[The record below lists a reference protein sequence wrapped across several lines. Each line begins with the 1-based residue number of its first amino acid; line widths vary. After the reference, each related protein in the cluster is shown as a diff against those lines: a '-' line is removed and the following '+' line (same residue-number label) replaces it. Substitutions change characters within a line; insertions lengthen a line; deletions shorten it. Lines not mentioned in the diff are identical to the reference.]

1 MHYAR
6 FQVNSNQQPL
16 HGWLEGEGITVLV
29 DAPFINPQRTNQRYS
44 LQQVTLLAPTVPSK
58 VIAISGNYWPSA
70 ETSDVPQFYFKPP
83 SAVVGT
89 GAAIEIPPQA
99 KQLSFEAELA
109 VVMGRRARWIT
120 VIDAPRYILGYT
132 CALDVTATDLLHRDG
147 NVTRAKAFD
156 TFLPL
161 GPTICPIVDPAD
173 LVLICAVNG
182 GVRQMASTRDLCFAV
197 PQLVAYLSSILT
209 LEPGDVILTG
219 SPVGGGLLNEGDT
232 VEVEIEGVGRL
243 QNWVKRV

>member
-1 MHYAR
+1 MHR
-6 FQVNSNQQPL
+6 LLTRS
-16 HGWLEGEGITVLV
+16 G
-29 DAPFINPQRTNQRYS
+29 TNQRYS

-182 GVRQMASTRDLCFAV
+182 GGASNGLNARFVFCRTAARGLFVEHSYAGTR
-197 PQLVAYLSSILT
+197 
-209 LEPGDVILTG
+209 
-219 SPVGGGLLNEGDT
+219 
-232 VEVEIEGVGRL
+232 
-243 QNWVKRV
+243 